1 MPFTD
6 IYRRQVALL
15 IRLLPLIA
23 EEGCFALKGGTAI
36 NLFVRDMPR
45 LSVDI
50 DLTYVPIQSYEASL
64 AAIDAAMGRIGARV
78 KTGIGGST
86 IAEGPKGARTHLLV
100 RADGVTSEIEVTPV
114 MRGCV
119 HEPKLKSVTAAVEN
133 AFGFAEMPVLSFAD
147 LYAGKFVAALDRQ
160 HPRDFFDTRE
170 LLTNEGIGETLRRAF
185 LVYLVSH
192 SRPMHE
198 VLAARRKDM
207 TVEYNRGFKGM
218 TEKDVTLDELNAARE
233 TLILKLVGEMPD
245 AHKTFLVSFV
255 RGNPD
260 WTSIG
265 LPNAASLPAV
275 KFRKLNLDKLT
286 AEKRAAEV
294 ASLERVLSA

>member
-1 MPFTD
+1 MPFAD

-15 IRLLPLIA
+15 IRLVPLIA
-23 EEGCFALKGGTAI
+23 EENCFALKGGTAI

-45 LSVDI
+45 LSIDI
-50 DLTYVPIQSYEASL
+50 DLTYVPVHSYDASL

-78 KTGIGGST
+78 KARIPGAT
-86 IAEGPKGARTHLLV
+86 IAKGARTHLLV
-100 RADGVTSEIEVTPV
+100 RAEGVTNKIEVTPV

-119 HEPKLKSVTAAVEN
+119 CEPELKSVTEAVED

-170 LLTNEGIGETLRRAF
+170 LLNGEGIDDALRRAF

-207 TVEYNRGFKGM
+207 TAEFNRGLAG
-218 TEKDVTLDELNAARE
+218 
-233 TLILKLVGEMPD
+233 
-245 AHKTFLVSFV
+245 
-255 RGNPD
+255 
-260 WTSIG
+260 
-265 LPNAASLPAV
+265 
-275 KFRKLNLDKLT
+275 
-286 AEKRAAEV
+286 
-294 ASLERVLSA
+294 